1 MGSSKPL
8 KLFSCGHD
16 GKFIFG
22 MSIVVASSKRTALKL
37 LKERLKQ
44 LGMSTI
50 DNEISCDEIDL
61 NTPDVYVLFDG
72 VY

>member
-1 MGSSKPL
+1 MAKPM

-22 MSIVVASSKRTALKL
+22 LSIVIAPSKRTALKL
-37 LKERLKQ
+37 LKEKLKQ
-44 LGMSTI
+44 LNISTI
-50 DNEISCDEIDL
+50 DNEISCEEIDM
-61 NTPDVYVLFDG
+61 TAPSVHVIFDG